1 MRDIYKMHG
10 QHRYYRMH
18 HFEIQKTKQGIVY
31 DIYDPKTEKHYI
43 PYRKSQKE
51 GKKPYRL
58 IGKTA
63 GYVVTEYYKGNI
75 ILVDANDP
83 DILQEEPF

>member
-1 MRDIYKMHG
+1 MRDIYSLKG
-10 QHRYYRMH
+10 QHRYNRMH
-18 HFEIQKTKQGIVY
+18 NFVIKKTGYGIVY
-31 DIYDPKTEKHYI
+31 DIYDPDTGKHYI

-63 GYVVTEYYKGNI
+63 GYIATEFYKGNI
-75 ILVDANDP
+75 TLVWAKYP